1 MTALLARWTE
11 KLAGGPQAGTSDS
24 PPLARVMGV
33 GRQQKTNINALVS
46 TLKNCLFH
54 IKFIL
59 QILNLRTSQHI
70 VSLRDK
76 PEHETKKFWKVNP
89 LIEAT
94 RQKCL
99 SLVREEYLSI
109 DEQMIPFTGCAPA
122 KQFVKGKPSPEGLK
136 NLVCCGKSGTAYY
149 FIIYQS
155 KGTGIDKKYKALG
168 LGGSVVKTLL
178 ESVDEN
184 VNHEVCFDNY
194 FTSVDLVKDLK
205 DNGIFAVGVI

>member
-1 MTALLARWTE
+1 M
-11 KLAGGPQAGTSDS
+11 
-24 PPLARVMGV
+24 
-33 GRQQKTNINALVS
+33 
-46 TLKNCLFH
+46 
-54 IKFIL
+54 
-59 QILNLRTSQHI
+59 RTSLHI

-76 PEHETKKFWKVNP
+76 PEHETNKFWKVYP
-89 LIEAT
+89 LIEAV

-109 DEQMIPFTGCAPA
+109 DEQMIPFTGRAPA

-136 NLVCCGKSGTAYY
+136 NFVCCGKSGIAYD
-149 FIIYQS
+149 FILYQG

-184 VNHEVCFDNY
+184 VNHKVCFDNY
-194 FTSVDLVKDLK
+194 FTSVDLVRDLK